1 MGPLR
6 FLLCSVFVVLISI
19 WDPVFAQNR
28 SVQGIVVD
36 RSSGEPLPYVNI
48 GILGTRLG
56 TVSNET
62 GTFTLNPEQRPL
74 SDTVRFSYIGYQS
87 LNVTLRDLV
96 DSDTVYMLPVR
107 TQMDEITVQSRRKGR
122 TKKYGHTSFMKG
134 GVAVVGWQKGDEIGT
149 VIDFGD
155 PVYVTKAYF
164 EIEQTVGDSMHFRV
178 NVYDYSN
185 GKVGP
190 NLLRENVYLKEK
202 QRPGTFSVDL
212 KRQNLILDEPVVL
225 SLEKIRV
232 DGEDEANLL
241 LVRSVMKGSGGFY
254 MRDGNH
260 SININ
265 EEFRSLLPN
274 GALQF
279 YFEGARLK

>member
-1 MGPLR
+1 MNPTH
-6 FLLCSVFVVLISI
+6 FLLCSVFAALVSL
-19 WDPVFAQNR
+19 WYPVYAQNV
-28 SVQGIVVD
+28 SINGTVVD

-56 TVSNET
+56 TVSNEF
-62 GTFTLNPEQRPL
+62 GSFTLNTEQRPL
-74 SDTVRFSYIGYQS
+74 SDTVRFSYIGYQT
-87 LNVTLRDLV
+87 LNLTLRDLA
-96 DSDTVYMLPVR
+96 DSDTVYMVAVR
-107 TQMDEITVQSRRKGR
+107 TQMEEITVQSRRKGR

-134 GVAVVGWQKGDEIGT
+134 GVAVVGWQQGDEIGT

-155 PVYVTKAYF
+155 PVYVTKAFF

-190 NLLRENVYLKEK
+190 NLLQENVYLKEK
-202 QRPGTFSVDL
+202 QRSGTFSVDL
-212 KRQNLILDEPVVL
+212 KRQNLILNTPVLL

-232 DGEDEANLL
+232 DGEDEANPL

-265 EEFRSLLPN
+265 DEFRSLLPN